1 MNILSID
8 GISKSY
14 GRISALKD
22 LSLRVEKGQ
31 VYGILGPNG
40 SGKTTTLSV
49 ILGIVTQ
56 DSGSYSWFNNKYGAR
71 VRTKLGALLETPN
84 FYPYLNADDNLA
96 IIRQIKRS
104 EEKDF
109 TALLDLVHLSDRRRS
124 KFFGYSLGMR
134 QRLAIAAAMVGNP
147 EVLILDEPTNGLD
160 PEGIADVRE
169 TINAIAET
177 GKTIIMASH
186 MLDEVEK
193 VCSHVAILKEGRLL
207 TEGSVSSILSKNILI
222 EVGAH
227 DMEGLLSQLQTIN
240 QVLKIT
246 RRPLFFEV
254 AVPDGFDPTILNNEL
269 MQRGVAL
276 RHLNTKRNRLED
288 DFLEITK

>member
-109 TALLDLVHLSDRRRS
+109 NALLDLVHLSDRRRS
-124 KFFGYSLGMR
+124 KFFAYSLGMR

-169 TINAIAET
+169 TINAIAQT

-207 TEGSVSSILSKNILI
+207 TQGSVSSILSKDILI
-222 EVGAH
+222 EVGAN
-227 DMEGLLSQLQTIN
+227 DMEGLLSELQTIN

-246 RRPLFFEV
+246 RRPLYFEV
-254 AVPDGFDPTILNNEL
+254 SVPDGFDPTSLNNEL